1 MGHEHG
7 GHGARSHGGVEVHLL
22 ALQVGSHAAHW
33 RGERSVIRSASGT
46 PPHVLATQKGWQGVR
61 AAMHGR
67 RDVIEFRLKEKTRS
81 LNESFRGDWRPR
93 AAVAKRQRSKAMSA
107 CPRWPGGPLLCVR
120 LTRVSPGTL
129 DEDAVPA
136 ALKHIR
142 DGVASRLR
150 VDDASPLV
158 EWLYHQAKGEAEVV
172 VQIWSA
178 GGGVAPPLPV
188 GRPVERKGT
197 IRAPRP
203 HGNTK
208 REKRHRCAKNGCRK
222 LLPCA
227 EHSHHLMP
235 GTGESGGTKRAPKA
249 AYTPPRAV
257 PVSAAKEAEETFAPA
272 PERERVHFRGAS
284 GACTCGAAG
293 WENCR

>member
-1 MGHEHG
+1 M
-7 GHGARSHGGVEVHLL
+7 
-22 ALQVGSHAAHW
+22 
-33 RGERSVIRSASGT
+33 
-46 PPHVLATQKGWQGVR
+46 
-61 AAMHGR
+61 
-67 RDVIEFRLKEKTRS
+67 IEFRLKEKTRS

-93 AAVAKRQRSKAMSA
+93 AAVAKRQRSKAMQA
-107 CPRWPGGPLLCVR
+107 CPKWPGGPLLVVR

-129 DEDAVPA
+129 DGDAVPA

-150 VDDASPLV
+150 VDDATPLV
-158 EWLYHQAKGEAEVV
+158 EWLYHQTKGEAEVV

-203 HGNTK
+203 HGDTK
-208 REKRHRCAKNGCRK
+208 RPRK
-222 LLPCA
+222 SRTVEFSEAMDALVP
-227 EHSHHLMP
+227 SRRLM
-235 GTGESGGTKRAPKA
+235 PKA
-249 AYTPPRAV
+249 AYTPPRST
-257 PVSAAKEAEETFAPA
+257 PVDAGKEAEETFAPA
-272 PERERVHFRGAS
+272 PEHERVHFRGAS